1 MLNEPDVI
9 EAICK
14 YLELNGY
21 VIKQK
26 IGPKQQGDDIIAEK
40 KNGQKRVLYIE
51 AKGETS
57 SKDFTARYGKPFSN
71 SQVKVHVA
79 EAFYRCAE
87 VISRGEDGDEI
98 RIGIGLPYS
107 RLHRNATKKIK
118 TALDKLNIALFWVQQ
133 NEGVIFESNW
143 ILL

>member
-9 EAICK
+9 EALCK

-21 VIKQK
+21 VIKQRL
-26 IGPKQQGDDIIAEK
+26 GPKEQGDDIIAEK
-40 KNGQKRVLYIE
+40 INGLKHVLYIE

-57 SKDFTARYGKPFSN
+57 SKKDTARYGKPFSN

-79 EAFYRCAE
+79 EAFYKCAE

-98 RIGIGLPYS
+98 RTGIG
-107 RLHRNATKKIK
+107 
-118 TALDKLNIALFWVQQ
+118 
-133 NEGVIFESNW
+133 
-143 ILL
+143 